1 MPRYD
6 YECSQCGHAFEASQ
20 KMLDAP
26 LVKCP
31 VCGKE
36 KLRRLIGGGAGIIF
50 KGPGFYATDYRK
62 DSRAASIK
70 PGEPSCPKSKE
81 GCNACPHSHG

>member
-20 KMLDAP
+20 KMSDAP

-31 VCGKE
+31 ACGKN
-36 KLRRLIGGGAGIIF
+36 KLKRLIGGGGGIIF
-50 KGPGFYATDYRK
+50 KGAGFYATDYRK
-62 DSRAASIK
+62 GSKAPA
-70 PGEPSCPKSKE
+70 CPKSKE